1 MRVYP
6 LRKFARGGRQTPYS
20 LALGRDL
27 RARLGAIFVYIL
39 HTSLCWRRRPGLQL
53 CSPVPPATGT
63 PVISV
68 SGCCAHGVSSD
79 WATPQRARFLVLP
92 CHRQSLVQPTGQ
104 RPPRPTENTPARL
117 HQAARPHNDSA
128 GLSNIE
134 QQRAPHRETMRR
146 EKMGEKTKTRKDG
159 GRRSRG
165 RGRGR
170 GRRRRRAISKRES
183 TPKGATPRAGAKD
196 HSSGSGPQNKGK
208 ALKKIKKTMLAVPGL
223 DPGTSGIFFPLR
235 GAQDTLNISHFR
247 QNSATERGVSPVA
260 WCWSE

>member
-1 MRVYP
+1 M
-6 LRKFARGGRQTPYS
+6 
-20 LALGRDL
+20 
-27 RARLGAIFVYIL
+27 
-39 HTSLCWRRRPGLQL
+39 
-53 CSPVPPATGT
+53 
-63 PVISV
+63 
-68 SGCCAHGVSSD
+68 
-79 WATPQRARFLVLP
+79 LP
-92 CHRQSLVQPTGQ
+92 CRRQSLVQPTGQ

-134 QQRAPHRETMRR
+134 QQRAPHRETMCR

-170 GRRRRRAISKRES
+170 VRRRRRAISKRES

-208 ALKKIKKTMLAVPGL
+208 GMKLGIKRPV
-223 DPGTSGIFFPLR
+223 SGSGSRSRDLWDFFPLR
-235 GAQDTLNISHFR
+235 GAQDKHFSL
-247 QNSATERGVSPVA
+247 QANSAAERGVSRLASRLVLV
-260 WCWSE
+260 